1 VDSYAATFLDRY
13 STALLA
19 DAAFRAGI
27 EPEVSPPGL
36 APLTPATKL
45 AGPIVTVRAENDLV
59 TILAAL
65 HRASAGKVLVITNK
79 TYEVGLIGDL
89 IALEASRK
97 GLGARRSSGG

>member
-1 VDSYAATFLDRY
+1 MDSYAATFLDRY

-45 AGPIVTVRAENDLV
+45 AGPVVTVRAENDLV